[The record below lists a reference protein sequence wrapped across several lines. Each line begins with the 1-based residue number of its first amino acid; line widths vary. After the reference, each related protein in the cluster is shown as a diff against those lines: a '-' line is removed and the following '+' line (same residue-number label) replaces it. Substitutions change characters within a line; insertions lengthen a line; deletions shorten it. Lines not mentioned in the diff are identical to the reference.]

1 MSLLLE
7 ALKRA
12 EKAKEEAQRRDGGD
26 DARARPAPQP
36 LELAPD
42 PAPPEAKPVV
52 TRSELPDISPSLEI
66 LTEDIAPPKSQA
78 SPRQRPSPSRPPPA
92 VEKRAAEPDPALAR
106 ASARAVFEAK
116 HREPNPRLPFYITMG
131 VLGVAVVG
139 TIGYFWYQLRPPAPL
154 FNPKPPAAAGP
165 VASAPAA
172 PVSSSPAR
180 IPASSSAAAPA
191 IPGLPGTAAA
201 APSAPPASAAAQAAP
216 PSTHA
221 AATASDAPKTASAA
235 TATERPTQRPSRQA
249 LARAQGT
256 VPLRR
261 SVPAAQHE
269 PDATIRVER
278 QPAQVHPRV
287 EAAYAAYHAGNLAA
301 ARAAYEDALREEPAN
316 RDALLG
322 LAAIDVRNG
331 RLETAEA
338 TYRRLLRADPRDAH
352 AQAGLLSLRAGAG
365 DPVAA
370 ESRLKNLL
378 AADPQAHV
386 LHFSLGNQFA
396 RQGRWPEAQQH
407 FFKAFSADAANADY
421 AYNLAVSLDHMRQP
435 RLALQYYERALALA
449 AARGASFDATLAR
462 QRVSQLSTK

>member
-12 EKAKEEAQRRDGGD
+12 EKAKEEAQRRDAGD

-78 SPRQRPSPSRPPPA
+78 SPRQRPSPSRPPPDA
-92 VEKRAAEPDPALAR
+92 GKRAAEPDPAPAR

-131 VLGVAVVG
+131 VLGVAVAG

-154 FNPKPPAAAGP
+154 FNPNPPPAAAGP

-172 PVSSSPAR
+172 PLPSVPAR
-180 IPASSSAAAPA
+180 IPASSAAAVPA

-201 APSAPPASAAAQAAP
+201 APAPATPSAPAEAPPGKTLSRNAEQPRAQRPPRQAGARAQASIPLRASAPPVAA
-216 PSTHA
+216 
-221 AATASDAPKTASAA
+221 
-235 TATERPTQRPSRQA
+235 R
-249 LARAQGT
+249 
-256 VPLRR
+256 
-261 SVPAAQHE
+261 E
-269 PDATIRVER
+269 PDAAIRVAR

-287 EAAYAAYHAGNLAA
+287 EAAYAAYQAGDLAA

-331 RLETAEA
+331 RLESAEA

-370 ESRLKNLL
+370 ESRVKNLL

>member
-1 MSLLLE
+1 V
-7 ALKRA
+7 A
-12 EKAKEEAQRRDGGD
+12 ER
-26 DARARPAPQP
+26 
-36 LELAPD
+36 
-42 PAPPEAKPVV
+42 
-52 TRSELPDISPSLEI
+52 
-66 LTEDIAPPKSQA
+66 
-78 SPRQRPSPSRPPPA
+78 
-92 VEKRAAEPDPALAR
+92 
-106 ASARAVFEAK
+106 
-116 HREPNPRLPFYITMG
+116 
-131 VLGVAVVG
+131 
-139 TIGYFWYQLRPPAPL
+139 
-154 FNPKPPAAAGP
+154 
-165 VASAPAA
+165 
-172 PVSSSPAR
+172 
-180 IPASSSAAAPA
+180 
-191 IPGLPGTAAA
+191 
-201 APSAPPASAAAQAAP
+201 
-216 PSTHA
+216 
-221 AATASDAPKTASAA
+221 
-235 TATERPTQRPSRQA
+235 
-249 LARAQGT
+249 
-256 VPLRR
+256 
-261 SVPAAQHE
+261 E
-269 PDATIRVER
+269 PDATIRVAR

-287 EAAYAAYHAGNLAA
+287 EAAYAAYQAGNLAA

-338 TYRRLLRADPRDAH
+338 AYRRLLRADPRDAH

-370 ESRLKNLL
+370 ESRVKNLL

-449 AARGASFDATLAR
+449 AARGASFDAALAR

>member
-12 EKAKEEAQRRDGGD
+12 EKAKEEAQRRDGGG

-42 PAPPEAKPVV
+42 PAPAEAKPVV

-66 LTEDIAPPKSQA
+66 LTEDIAPPQSPA

-92 VEKRAAEPDPALAR
+92 AEKRAAEPDPAPAR

-154 FNPKPPAAAGP
+154 FNPNPPPAAAGP

-172 PVSSSPAR
+172 PVSSGPAR
-180 IPASSSAAAPA
+180 VPESASAAVPA

-201 APSAPPASAAAQAAP
+201 APAPAPAAPAPGTPSAPAEAPAGKAFFRNADQP
-216 PSTHA
+216 
-221 AATASDAPKTASAA
+221 
-235 TATERPTQRPSRQA
+235 RTQRPPPQA
-249 LARAQGT
+249 GARAQASI
-256 VPLRR
+256 PRR
-261 SVPAAQHE
+261 ASAPSVAERE
-269 PDATIRVER
+269 PDATIRIAR

-287 EAAYAAYHAGNLAA
+287 EAAYAAYQAGNLAA

-322 LAAIDVRNG
+322 LAAIDVRSG
-331 RLETAEA
+331 RLEAAEA

-352 AQAGLLSLRAGAG
+352 AQAGLLSLRAGAS

-370 ESRLKNLL
+370 ESRVKNLL

-407 FFKAFSADAANADY
+407 FFKAFSADATNADY

-462 QRVSQLSTK
+462 QRVAQLSTK